1 MWVFSL
7 KRFSSCC
14 WLSFIIIFLKFV
26 ESLFVIFFLML
37 YIFESIWKHII
48 YGKPV
53 TSNERSCTTGNDS
66 VESFQSASL
75 HTLTTFFTKHPIPE
89 NVAFF
94 PLFCCFFFIFCFC
107 FEIIKGVKNLSL
119 ALRVYLR
126 MCFFSIHFERVC
138 ANCIHTTS
146 LVVLFSF

>member
-37 YIFESIWKHII
+37 YIFESIWKHFI

-53 TSNERSCTTGNDS
+53 TSNERSCTTGSDS

-94 PLFCCFFFIFCFC
+94 PLFCCFFSSFVFVLRSSKALRIF
-107 FEIIKGVKNLSL
+107 LSL
-119 ALRVYLR
+119 YVSISECVFSRFILSECARIVYTQHL
-126 MCFFSIHFERVC
+126 
-138 ANCIHTTS
+138 
-146 LVVLFSF
+146 